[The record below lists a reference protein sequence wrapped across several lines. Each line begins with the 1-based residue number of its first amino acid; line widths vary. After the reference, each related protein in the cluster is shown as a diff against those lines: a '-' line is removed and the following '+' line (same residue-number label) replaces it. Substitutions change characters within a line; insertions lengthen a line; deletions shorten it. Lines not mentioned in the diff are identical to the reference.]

1 MASPAENTAPAI
13 RGLLNRKTLASYR
26 QRAVTARRLGVTESE
41 LVVLIYLAQSSLTPG
56 QLGERLHMTSG
67 GVTAVLHRLERGG
80 HVRRRPHV
88 EDNRSVILSA
98 TPETVST
105 LADLLAPMIDDIDAV
120 ARRLTPGERDVIT
133 SYLREVA
140 EVSERRVE
148 ELARGEPEPVHEPDF
163 THAWA

>member
-1 MASPAENTAPAI
+1 MASPAENTTPEI

-26 QRAVTARRLGVTESE
+26 QRAVIAERLGVSESE
-41 LVVLIYLAQSSLTPG
+41 LVALIYLAQGSLTPG

-80 HVRRRPHV
+80 HVKRRPHV

-105 LADLLAPMIDDIDAV
+105 LAELLAPMIDEIDA
-120 ARRLTPGERDVIT
+120 AAQQLTPGERDVVT
-133 SYLREVA
+133 RYLRDVVEA
-140 EVSERRVE
+140 SERRVE
-148 ELARGEPEPVHEPDF
+148 ELVRGEPEPAHEPDF